1 MSVYLNKLIELYL
14 NDVEDYY
21 SNDLLL
27 AESALKPM
35 RQLITEGKKDQN
47 QIIIEALKKATP
59 EHKPIIEDFLLYMR
73 EEKF

>member
-27 AESALKPM
+27 AESVLKPIK
-35 RQLITEGKKDQN
+35 QLLTENKQSQE
-47 QIIIEALKKATP
+47 QILLEAYNKATP
-59 EHKPIIEDFLLYMR
+59 EQKNILEDFMCYIR
-73 EEKF
+73 EEKS

>member
-1 MSVYLNKLIELYL
+1 MSAYLNNLIELYL
-14 NDVEDYY
+14 NDLSDYD
-21 SNDLLL
+21 NTNLLL

-47 QIIIEALKKATP
+47 QIIIETLKKATP

-73 EEKF
+73 ES